1 MLFLRSG
8 VRDKGHLRTFQFG
21 SWSKVPRLCL
31 FSFLPLQRAKS
42 PSALGHRHSGAAV
55 SGTVTLSCFTW
66 GSRRFLGLQRRFWPS
81 RWAGQGPLPWV
92 AALQLTPP
100 PGEVPSET
108 RPPAP
113 PRGRLGGGASSGLGA
128 PKERGLLGTM

>member
-1 MLFLRSG
+1 MLFVRRE

-31 FSFLPLQRAKS
+31 FSFLPLQRAKG

-66 GSRRFLGLQRRFWPS
+66 GSRRLLGLQRRFWPS
-81 RWAGQGPLPWV
+81 RWAGLGRAPS
-92 AALQLTPP
+92 
-100 PGEVPSET
+100 PGWQPYN
-108 RPPAP
+108 
-113 PRGRLGGGASSGLGA
+113 
-128 PKERGLLGTM
+128 